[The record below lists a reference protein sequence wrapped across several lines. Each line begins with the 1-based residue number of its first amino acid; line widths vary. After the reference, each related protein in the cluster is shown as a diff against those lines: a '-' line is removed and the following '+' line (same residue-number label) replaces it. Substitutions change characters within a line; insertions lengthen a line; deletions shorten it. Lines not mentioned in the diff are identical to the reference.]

1 MKNQNK
7 TTLHSGANILGWI
20 MEEDVE
26 ILSKEEL
33 KGIIDNIRY
42 DYSDELHEA
51 FEIARGRVGTQGE
64 SIKAEIDVTTGDIY
78 ITHCKHASSNE
89 FDLDKY
95 LLLFTIK
102 ISDEARYNIDNY
114 IYVLEYGC
122 EKEVVDFYKENLQKE
137 LKMNKYADMGIE
149 RDIFEH
155 TIEHF
160 NLNEDELIKEYCL
173 SIEEDVL
180 NEATKGY
187 AIDERIKELYSNEVE
202 K

>member
-1 MKNQNK
+1 
-7 TTLHSGANILGWI
+7 
-20 MEEDVE
+20 
-26 ILSKEEL
+26 
-33 KGIIDNIRY
+33 
-42 DYSDELHEA
+42 
-51 FEIARGRVGTQGE
+51 
-64 SIKAEIDVTTGDIY
+64 
-78 ITHCKHASSNE
+78 
-89 FDLDKY
+89 
-95 LLLFTIK
+95 
-102 ISDEARYNIDNY
+102 
-114 IYVLEYGC
+114 
-122 EKEVVDFYKENLQKE
+122 
-137 LKMNKYADMGIE
+137 MNKYADMGIE